1 MTIMSVVLA
10 GLLTAGVVGLAVVPY
25 FRAVTPGGGSQRL
38 PDDLRRQIEREL
50 AERYC
55 LGCGVPFDR
64 ADAGRCESCGAERPV
79 VRR

>member
-1 MTIMSVVLA
+1 MTIVSLVLA

-25 FRAVTPGGGSQRL
+25 FRAVTAGGGGQRL

-50 AERYC
+50 ADRYC
-55 LGCGVPFDR
+55 LDCGVPFDR
-64 ADAGRCESCGAERPV
+64 ADVGRCESCGAERPG